1 MLIQKPSACAGCS
14 LFEGPYGCKTGFV
27 PSSGSGDNGVLIV
40 AEAAGEVEEQSGVG
54 LVGPTGQYLFSQL
67 KRIGIEREGF
77 KLSNVLFCRPPKNKL
92 IKQPYTEA
100 AILHCAPNLDNTI
113 YEHVEHCKKIGK
125 TPTIIGLG
133 KYSARRL
140 MNWSDKNPLIREDY
154 YTYPFWSNVYKCWVV
169 LGPHPSFIMQ
179 GNHHLQPLMLFI
191 FQRALD
197 IASNGLTIEEPPYL
211 LDPSPEEFSK
221 WTSDFLEELK
231 RNPDSTFLSYDI
243 ETPYKVGKSEDEIGK
258 DDSESDDFTILR
270 CSFCWKPG
278 NAASVRWDAAYLP
291 SIERLFTCGAR
302 GLGWNNCP
310 TPDQKV
316 LTADLRWIP
325 AGNLKIGDK
334 LVSFDENTPDN
345 RKLRRFKT
353 GIVTYA
359 EKGTSKVLGVL
370 FSDGSYVKTT
380 RQHPW
385 LISQRNRT
393 YGRHKL
399 GGSCWVPTEN
409 LVVGQEVKRFCF
421 PWEENTSKDA
431 GYIAGFFDGE
441 GHISAAASSFGIG
454 ACQRKGEWWER
465 VKDLLTNDGYTFT
478 CCSGKREKDAHIE
491 HLHLSGGIQEKVR
504 FMGAIRPQ
512 RLLQNFCPER
522 MGAAWAPTIKPTMV
536 VRIDD
541 LGDQEIVKLSVDQ
554 KTYVL
559 EGFAAHN
566 STYDDTRIIRYI
578 PSFNL
583 ISLDGMLSWHVVH
596 SALPK
601 SLGFVTPFYW
611 QNTLMWKH
619 LSNEQPAFY
628 NCKDADSALRCWLGI
643 LPALHEQNLYPV
655 FERHVL
661 KLNEVLR
668 YMTGKGITLDLV
680 ARKEAEVKL
689 ASILEGFKQDMDSV
703 VPVAARRFKPYK
715 KVPKDTTGMVQ
726 VDGERQTKRCP
737 QCGDLDVK
745 ASHFKT
751 IGKKRLRLGETENS
765 CFGGT
770 AEKVT
775 IAAKLWASPLEFKL
789 SMLGLTNY
797 QKVVNHKP
805 IINRKENKP
814 TFDESAIKKLR
825 FNYPKD
831 PLYPLIVDFRESQ
844 TLLSRYV
851 GRTQE
856 DGSLRGGMHAGPDG
870 RIRTTYTHNPSTL
883 RLASQAPNLQNLPRP
898 DAKNKDALANLIRNM
913 IVPTPGWIL
922 GARDLSGVEAVLVGY
937 EAKDKDYIRLSHHDI
952 HSFYTSHALYEVEKR
967 ISANDLPQLS
977 WDDDKLFSRLAE
989 IKKEFKTER
998 NNLYKH
1004 LIHAKAFGQGEYG
1017 ARDKIFEETGIIY
1030 DVKLIRRLMDIY
1042 EELFPLITKW
1052 QKDVR
1057 LQAHDQG
1064 FLKNAYGYIHRF
1076 NHVFRFEKDK
1086 YSDTWERKLGDDA
1099 EAVLAFLPQSN
1110 AAGIIKEAM
1119 LRLYFERFEEAGQFM
1134 RLTTHDEILWE
1145 CPPEILYEVDE
1156 VVRQEMERPI
1166 SELPLPSSYN
1176 MGQHLWIYS
1185 EAKSG
1190 LRWGDM

>member
-1 MLIQKPSACAGCS
+1 MSILKPTSCSGCP
-14 LFEGPYGCKTGFV
+14 LFEGTYGCKTGFV
-27 PSSGSGDNGVLIV
+27 PSSGTGDNGVLV
-40 AEAAGEVEEQSGVG
+40 VLEAAGADEAAAGIPVVG
-54 LVGPTGQYLFSQL
+54 ATGQYLFGQL
-67 KRIGIEREGF
+67 GRIGISRDG
-77 KLSNVLFCRPPKNKL
+77 LRIHNVLSCQPPKNKL

-100 AILHCAPNLDNTI
+100 AILHCAPNLDKTI

-221 WTSDFLEELK
+221 WTSDFLEEFK

-278 NAASVRWDAAYLP
+278 NAVSVRWDAAYLP
-291 SIERLFTCGAR
+291 SIERLFTCGAK
-302 GLGWNNCP
+302 GLNWNGE
-310 TPDQKV
+310 V
-316 LTADLRWIP
+316 Y
-325 AGNLKIGDK
+325 
-334 LVSFDENTPDN
+334 DN
-345 RKLRRFKT
+345 
-353 GIVTYA
+353 V
-359 EKGTSKVLGVL
+359 
-370 FSDGSYVKTT
+370 
-380 RQHPW
+380 
-385 LISQRNRT
+385 
-393 YGRHKL
+393 
-399 GGSCWVPTEN
+399 
-409 LVVGQEVKRFCF
+409 
-421 PWEENTSKDA
+421 
-431 GYIAGFFDGE
+431 
-441 GHISAAASSFGIG
+441 
-454 ACQRKGEWWER
+454 
-465 VKDLLTNDGYTFT
+465 
-478 CCSGKREKDAHIE
+478 
-491 HLHLSGGIQEKVR
+491 
-504 FMGAIRPQ
+504 
-512 RLLQNFCPER
+512 
-522 MGAAWAPTIKPTMV
+522 
-536 VRIDD
+536 
-541 LGDQEIVKLSVDQ
+541 
-554 KTYVL
+554 
-559 EGFAAHN
+559 
-566 STYDDTRIIRYI
+566 RIIRYI

-583 ISLDGMLSWHVVH
+583 ISLDGMLAWHVIH

-611 QNTLMWKH
+611 QNRTIWKN
-619 LSNEQPAFY
+619 LSDEQPALY
-628 NCKDADSALRCWLGI
+628 NAIDADAALRCWLGI

-680 ARKEAEVKL
+680 ARKEAETKL
-689 ASILEGFKQDMDSV
+689 ASILEVFKQGMDVV
-703 VPVAARRFKPYK
+703 VPTAARRFKPYK
-715 KVPKDTTGMVQ
+715 KTPKNTEGMVQ
-726 VDGERQTKRCP
+726 VEGERQTKRCNK
-737 QCGDLDVK
+737 CGDIDVK

-751 IGKKRLRLGETENS
+751 IGKKRLKLGETENS

-770 AEKVT
+770 AEKIT
-775 IAAKLWASPLEFKL
+775 IPAKLWAAPLEFKL
-789 SMLGLTNY
+789 SMLGLTSY
-797 QKVVNHKP
+797 QTVVGHKP

-814 TFDESAIKKLR
+814 TFDETAIKKLR

-856 DGSLRGGMHAGPDG
+856 DSTIKGGMHAGPDG

-898 DAKNKDALANLIRNM
+898 NAKNKDALANLIRNM

-937 EAKDKDYIRLSHHDI
+937 EAKDKDYIRLAHHDI

-1119 LRLYFERFEEAGQFM
+1119 LRLYFERFQEAGQFM